1 MTTESPEKLA
11 KIVEALQKNRSY
23 QRGAWLLVTE
33 AARKYA
39 QMKAHGSYIDRGNS
53 VTVCFSDRE
62 NMTKMYA
69 DEVLRAIER
78 AYAEDALM
86 GAALAD
92 AT

>member
-1 MTTESPEKLA
+1 MTK
-11 KIVEALQKNRSY
+11 VVQALQKNRSL
-23 QRGAWLLVTE
+23 QRSAWLKVTE

-39 QMKAHGSYIDRGNS
+39 QMKAHGSYINCGNS
-53 VTVCFSDRE
+53 ITVSDRE

-69 DEVLRAIER
+69 DEVLRTIER